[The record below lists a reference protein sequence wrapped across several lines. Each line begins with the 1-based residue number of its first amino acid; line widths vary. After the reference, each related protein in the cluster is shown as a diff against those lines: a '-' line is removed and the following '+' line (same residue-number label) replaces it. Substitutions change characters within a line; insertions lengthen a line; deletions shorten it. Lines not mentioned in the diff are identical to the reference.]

1 MRLSVAWKDLI
12 QSRGEGRFSTDR
24 VDRPVLHEFPC
35 KRGKAEGALTVAEGA
50 LTVLSMGS
58 RRRCLPSSAAR
69 SASRVSGAGI
79 VLVLSCSIHF
89 SGRQRGL
96 VDAAHTDDVTS
107 PEPGS
112 CRLASV
118 LRNAAKGRSL
128 CALQLNPEPL
138 VQTKHLPDTQQALC
152 ETPPAP
158 LLLILRRTR
167 GKGPSSP

>member
-35 KRGKAEGALTVAEGA
+35 KRGKAEGALTV
-50 LTVLSMGS
+50 LSMAS
-58 RRRCLPSSAAR
+58 RRRYLPTSAAR

-118 LRNAAKGRSL
+118 LRNAAKVVV
-128 CALQLNPEPL
+128 ALQLNPEPL